1 MQHILF
7 FVMCSLPIQTFYP
20 HQHST
25 VAIVLWNFLVHM
37 NFPCIHWYF
46 NGQGQLYSIQT
57 HCTRLKAL
65 KGVFIFTIHSP
76 RHRSY
81 LSSSNTN
88 TELHARL
95 LSHTVIY
102 PSRLYLNPA
111 RKWLLLE
118 KFFIEI
124 VWTAMFF
131 FHARLSPLSTFFR
144 ISFLL

>member
-37 NFPCIHWYF
+37 NFPCTYWYF

-65 KGVFIFTIHSP
+65 KGVFIFTIHSL

-81 LSSSNTN
+81 LSSPNTN
-88 TELHARL
+88 THTNDITCAFTFSHCDLSVETLFKSWTQMVVVGKILHWNSL
-95 LSHTVIY
+95 KGDVFF
-102 PSRLYLNPA
+102 SR
-111 RKWLLLE
+111 
-118 KFFIEI
+118 
-124 VWTAMFF
+124 
-131 FHARLSPLSTFFR
+131 
-144 ISFLL
+144 SFVAVVDVL